1 MFGRIAGLLRTGLV
15 ALVLLGLL
23 VFAAE
28 LWLRGRGFPMRTI
41 SSQVSDSLQTLLE
54 PSALHHHGLRPV
66 RSIRVEAVTG
76 RPSELRIAAGGLRG
90 ADPVAEKTDDDYRVL
105 VLGDELV
112 LGATVAEQAT
122 LSQRLQQFLS
132 RVTEMR
138 LEVLNAG
145 LPGDCPQLALLRYQ
159 HVLRDLRPDLV
170 ILHVDMS
177 DVGDDAVYR
186 SLLTRGESGEVCQH
200 PALRPATV
208 APSPSVQ
215 WLRES
220 ALAGWLLSRLRQDGA
235 ELLAIRAESC
245 GQQDYGW
252 IMDHSDNLQL
262 QIRHALA
269 PIGELRKCVEADG
282 GRLLVTTC
290 PVVWQVVEGSHCPQA
305 TRRCRIRGATPFRSR
320 LPFQSLAA
328 VCAEAEVRFL
338 DSSPRFL
345 KDAEPARLF
354 DSEIPSLSERGLAFY
369 ARLISDYIVANPP
382 QRW

>member
-1 MFGRIAGLLRTGLV
+1 MFGRIGGFLRTVLI
-15 ALVLLGLL
+15 ALLLLCLL
-23 VFAAE
+23 AGVAE
-28 LWLRGRGFPMRTI
+28 LWLRGRGFPIRTI

-54 PSALHHHGLRPV
+54 PSALYHHRLRPV
-66 RSIRVEAVTG
+66 SGVQVEVAAG
-76 RPSELRIAAGGLRG
+76 RAAELRIGAAGLRG
-90 ADPVAEKTDDDYRVL
+90 PAPLAAKTEDDYRIL

-112 LGATVAEQAT
+112 LGATVSEQST
-122 LSQRLQQFLS
+122 LPQRLQQFLS

-159 HVLRDLRPDLV
+159 HGLRDLRPDLV

-177 DVGDDAVYR
+177 DVGDDGVYR
-186 SLLTRGESGEVCQH
+186 SLLTSGADGEVCQH
-200 PALRPATV
+200 PALRPV
-208 APSPSVQ
+208 AVSPSRGVQ
-215 WLRES
+215 LLRDS
-220 ALAGWLLSRLRQDGA
+220 ALAGWLLSRVRRDGA

-252 IMDHSDNLQL
+252 IMDHTENLQL

-269 PIGELRKCVEADG
+269 PIEVLRKCVEADG

-290 PVVWQVVEGSHCPQA
+290 PVVWQVVAGEHCPEA

-328 VCAEAEVRFL
+328 VCAQAEVRFL

-345 KDAEPARLF
+345 RDAEPARLF
-354 DSEIPSLSERGLAFY
+354 DSEVPGLSERGLAFY
-369 ARLISDYIVANPP
+369 ARLIADYIVENPP

>member
-1 MFGRIAGLLRTGLV
+1 MFGRIGGFLRTVLIALLLLCLLAGL
-15 ALVLLGLL
+15 
-23 VFAAE
+23 AE
-28 LWLRGRGFPMRTI
+28 LWLRGRGFPIRTI

-54 PSALHHHGLRPV
+54 PSGLYHHRLRPV
-66 RSIRVEAVTG
+66 SRVQVEAVAG
-76 RPSELRIAAGGLRG
+76 RSAEIRIDAAGLRG
-90 ADPVAEKTDDDYRVL
+90 AAPLAEKTEDDYRIL

-112 LGATVAEQAT
+112 LGAAVSEQST
-122 LSQRLQQFLS
+122 LPQRLQQFLS

-159 HVLRDLRPDLV
+159 HGLRKLQPDLV

-186 SLLTRGESGEVCQH
+186 SLLTQGADGEVCQH
-200 PALRPATV
+200 PALRPVAV
-208 APSPSVQ
+208 APSRGVQ
-215 WLRES
+215 MLRDS
-220 ALAGWLLSRLRQDGA
+220 ALAGWLLSRVRQDGA

-252 IMDHSDNLQL
+252 IMDHADNLQL

-269 PIGELRKCVEADG
+269 PIEALRKCVEADG
-282 GRLLVTTC
+282 GLLLVTTC
-290 PVVWQVVEGSHCPQA
+290 PVVWQVVDGSHCPQA

-328 VCAEAEVRFL
+328 VCAESEVRFL

-354 DSEIPSLSERGLAFY
+354 DSELPGLSERGLAFY
-369 ARLISDYIVANPP
+369 ARLIADYIVANPP
-382 QRW
+382 QQW